1 MRWRS
6 LVQDVLGVR
15 AVRSGLWRS
24 ARQLSISLRRY
35 RRLED
40 EAHEVRERLERN
52 ILRAGL
58 RLMKGDRAALEENV
72 RQRAVSVDL
81 EKLYQLQ
88 SEYFGLNG
96 HLQTLRQQRNI
107 NIHAQSKDQKS
118 VLERAMYPLVSL
130 LPNTSHPLS
139 PVGGYENV
147 KVIRTHG
154 NKPVFDFPVRSHV
167 DIAESLGLVDF
178 SSAAKASGRRFYYLT
193 GAAALLELAL
203 VQYAMHKACGKGFSP
218 VITPDIVRTG
228 VVEGCGFHPRGEATQ
243 VYALHHH
250 HGHLSLSGTAEVPLA
265 GMFIEKTLTVD
276 QLPVRLVAFGRSYRA
291 ESGGAGRAVK
301 GLYRVHQFSKV
312 ELFAVTETD
321 EGDGGEGGV
330 LDEMVALQEE
340 ICADLGLHYRV
351 LEMPTG
357 ELGGPAHRKLDVE
370 VWMPGRAEFGEV
382 CSASDCGSF
391 QSQRLGIRTVDRGE
405 RSYAHTLNATA
416 CAVPRTIIAILENH
430 QMKDGSVVVPPVLH
444 PYLPPDCHH
453 IM

>member
-107 NIHAQSKDQKS
+107 NIHAQSKVMRGDGNEHVEKGRQLRDEIAELEDQKS

-203 VQYAMHKACGKGFSP
+203 VQYAMHKACGK
-218 VITPDIVRTG
+218 T
-228 VVEGCGFHPRGEATQ
+228 
-243 VYALHHH
+243 
-250 HGHLSLSGTAEVPLA
+250 
-265 GMFIEKTLTVD
+265 
-276 QLPVRLVAFGRSYRA
+276 
-291 ESGGAGRAVK
+291 
-301 GLYRVHQFSKV
+301 
-312 ELFAVTETD
+312 
-321 EGDGGEGGV
+321 
-330 LDEMVALQEE
+330 
-340 ICADLGLHYRV
+340 
-351 LEMPTG
+351 
-357 ELGGPAHRKLDVE
+357 
-370 VWMPGRAEFGEV
+370 
-382 CSASDCGSF
+382 
-391 QSQRLGIRTVDRGE
+391 
-405 RSYAHTLNATA
+405 HTLKDNVSTSARNLTEN
-416 CAVPRTIIAILENH
+416 II
-430 QMKDGSVVVPPVLH
+430 M
-444 PYLPPDCHH
+444 LPAN
-453 IM
+453 